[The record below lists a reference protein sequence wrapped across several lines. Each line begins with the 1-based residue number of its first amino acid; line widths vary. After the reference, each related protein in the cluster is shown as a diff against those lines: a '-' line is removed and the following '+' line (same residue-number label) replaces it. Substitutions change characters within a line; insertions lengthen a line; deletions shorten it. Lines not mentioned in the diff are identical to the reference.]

1 VEVIFTPLAIRQI
14 ESLHRYIAAHSSE
27 KRADD
32 YVGRIVAFCKSLTTF
47 PLRGTRRD
55 DLLPGLR
62 VIGFERRAT
71 VAFAVTETAILIEGI
86 LYAGQ
91 DFERIFRE
99 RK

>member
-1 VEVIFTPLAIRQI
+1 MQVIFTPLAARQI
-14 ESLHRYIAAHSSE
+14 ESLHEYITTHSGE
-27 KRADD
+27 QRADD
-32 YVGRIVAFCKSLTTF
+32 YVNRIVAFCEGLTTF

-71 VAFAVTETAILIEGI
+71 IAFAVTDSAILVEGI
-86 LYAGQ
+86 FYAGR
-91 DFERIFRE
+91 DFETIFRA